1 MVIILVLKDR
11 IRAGK
16 SEKKKYNSL
25 SGLES
30 TYKHVN
36 EGLMLMKL
44 GKTE

>member
-1 MVIILVLKDR
+1 MPIIQILKDR
-11 IRAGK
+11 MRAGK
-16 SEKKKYNSL
+16 SEKKYSSL
-25 SGLES
+25 SALES